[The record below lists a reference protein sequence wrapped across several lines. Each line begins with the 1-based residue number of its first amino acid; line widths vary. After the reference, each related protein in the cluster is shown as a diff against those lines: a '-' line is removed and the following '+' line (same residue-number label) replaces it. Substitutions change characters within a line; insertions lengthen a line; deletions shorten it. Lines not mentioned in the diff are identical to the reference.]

1 MPAAH
6 TLRATPDTV
15 HWGFFDG
22 TLPAVL
28 TIDSGDTVTVTTVSG
43 GPDMFPAAGSGMDV
57 LPEHP
62 EIVQRHE
69 KQGPHIMT
77 GPIAVRGAAPGDA
90 LEVRIKDIQLRQ
102 NWGYTLFRPGG
113 GGLPDDFSAPKVWTI
128 PLDLERRVAR
138 LPWGGEMPLVP
149 FFGNIGVAPAVDA
162 GRATSIIPREFGGN
176 LDNKELLPGA
186 SIYFPVFNEG
196 GLLSVGDGH
205 GAQGDGELC
214 GTAIETALQ
223 GTFEI
228 VLHKGM
234 TLPRPRAET
243 PTHWITMAFDPDLDE
258 ASRVAMREM
267 MGLLKDKAGLE
278 PEAAYAFMSLAC
290 ELRITQVVNRSKGV
304 HAMFPKALLPG

>member
-1 MPAAH
+1 
-6 TLRATPDTV
+6 
-15 HWGFFDG
+15 
-22 TLPAVL
+22 
-28 TIDSGDTVTVTTVSG
+28 
-43 GPDMFPAAGSGMDV
+43 
-57 LPEHP
+57 
-62 EIVQRHE
+62 
-69 KQGPHIMT
+69 
-77 GPIAVRGAAPGDA
+77 
-90 LEVRIKDIQLRQ
+90 
-102 NWGYTLFRPGG
+102 
-113 GGLPDDFSAPKVWTI
+113 
-128 PLDLERRVAR
+128 
-138 LPWGGEMPLVP
+138 
-149 FFGNIGVAPAVDA
+149 VAPAVDA